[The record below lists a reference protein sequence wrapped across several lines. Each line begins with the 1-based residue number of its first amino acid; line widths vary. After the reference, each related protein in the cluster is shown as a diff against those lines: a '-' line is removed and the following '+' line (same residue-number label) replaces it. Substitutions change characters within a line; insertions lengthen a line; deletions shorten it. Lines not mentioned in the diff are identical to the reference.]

1 MVRGDFST
9 ARSKLPARLISTRH
23 PILRI
28 TTLSARCE
36 SLLSREPFTWMFCLN
51 FYPCAEFCT
60 LTVDQ
65 IPPMRFPTQKPYR
78 KTLERRY
85 NEEAKSLKN
94 QENYGRTT
102 RDEIAL
108 RRSRKKKNRSKNE
121 NEVCSRCALLFRYNW
136 KDRAENKGQGQFMA
150 ALPSGVGGWL
160 AAATA
165 QHQRR
170 SRESHYARPAK

>member
-1 MVRGDFST
+1 MAKGDFSA

-36 SLLSREPFTWMFCLN
+36 SLLSWEPFAVSYYRLCQT
-51 FYPCAEFCT
+51 
-60 LTVDQ
+60 
-65 IPPMRFPTQKPYR
+65 PPMRFPTQKPYR
-78 KTLERRY
+78 KTLERRG
-85 NEEAKSLKN
+85 
-94 QENYGRTT
+94 QESQEPRKL
-102 RDEIAL
+102 RDEIAVR
-108 RRSRKKKNRSKNE
+108 RRSRKKKKKNRGKNE
-121 NEVCSRCALLFRYNW
+121 NEVCSLCALLFRYNW

-170 SRESHYARPAK
+170 SRESHYTRPAK